1 MTSLPEEHA
10 RLPEEHARLRVDIAS
25 AARLVAPLWPVER
38 FIAVNPLMG
47 LVDQGFGP
55 AAAEAGRWFGAQ
67 GYPARSLLREAYRVG
82 RVDGRD
88 LRQALVEHGADPEWS
103 TELLDGPDPSVAR
116 PPRTAVERADERDHT
131 DLATRVDTEVA
142 RWCALLVS
150 DHGLPFAPAGASA
163 YATWRRLVPGDR
175 RLRRIGSTTALRGLP
190 EDPADAV
197 LQALDSLGVAP
208 AARTAELRGQLA
220 RLPGWAGYARWC
232 DEWADP
238 DDPAPRLG
246 LLDLLAIRLSIDAL
260 VGPLGSAFGTES
272 VEPDNEGRPSPAGEA
287 AMALTALEGGFR
299 RRLLGRL
306 DRPEDGLTG
315 PVAAQ
320 GVFCIDARSE
330 GLRRHLESVGPY
342 ETLGFAGFFAVPLRF
357 RAIGSTEAYPSAPV
371 LLQPTT
377 EVGEVA
383 ITGAEDQVQRA
394 VRADW
399 RRADLSS
406 TAESV
411 AHGPLSMFAL
421 AEAAGWVLGP
431 RALARTLRP
440 GTRGPSDGPRTRVT
454 VGAGDDEGFSLEER
468 ALIAETA
475 LRTMGLTRA
484 FAPIVL
490 LCGHRSTTTANPHAA
505 ALDCGACGGN
515 RGGPN
520 ARAAVAI
527 LNDPAVRAELAARG
541 IAIPETTWFVAG
553 EHDTTTDQVVV
564 LDRDQVPA
572 DQRERVEALVAD
584 LRIAGERQAAA
595 RLGRLPGAGVGRS
608 RGEVQARAG
617 DWAQTRPEWGLAGN
631 AAFVV
636 APRTRTRGV
645 DLEGR
650 CFLHSYDPVHD
661 EEGTALETILTAPMV
676 VAHWINAQYYF
687 STVDPEVL
695 GAGDKVLH
703 NPVPG
708 VGVLLGAGGDL
719 RAGLPRQS
727 VMDGDRPYHEPLRLL
742 TVVEAPI
749 ERIDAVIA
757 RNPVLQQLFDG
768 EWVHLVALDG
778 TTGTWSRRG
787 PDGAWHTEPTVSAN
801 EATQPE
807 EILT

>member
-1 MTSLPEEHA
+1 MTTVL
-10 RLPEEHARLRVDIAS
+10 EEHARLRVDITN

-55 AAAEAGRWFGAQ
+55 ATAEAGRWLGAQ
-67 GYPARSLLREAYRVG
+67 GYPARSLLREAYRAG
-82 RVDGRD
+82 RVEERD
-88 LRQALVEHGADPEWS
+88 LRDALVEHGADPEQW

-116 PPRTAVERADERDHT
+116 MPRTVVEWADERDET
-131 DLATRVDTEVA
+131 DRASRVDTEVA

-150 DHGLPFAPAGASA
+150 HHGLPFTPAGAGA
-163 YATWRRLVPGDR
+163 YTTWRRLVPGDR
-175 RLRRIGSTTALRGLP
+175 RLRKVGPNAALHRLP
-190 EDPADAV
+190 EDPAAAV
-197 LQALDSLGVAP
+197 LQALAALGVDP
-208 AARTAELRGQLA
+208 AARAGELRGQLA

-232 DEWADP
+232 DEWAEP

-260 VGPLGSAFGTES
+260 TGPLAVPFGTEPA
-272 VEPDNEGRPSPAGEA
+272 EPDDPAPPSPAAGA
-287 AMALTALEGGFR
+287 AIALTALEGGFR

-306 DRPEDGLTG
+306 DHPADGPTG
-315 PVAAQ
+315 PMAAQ
-320 GVFCIDARSE
+320 AVFCIDPRSE
-330 GLRRHLESVGPY
+330 GLRRHLESLGPY

-383 ITGAEDQVQRA
+383 VPGAEDQVQRG

-399 RRADLSS
+399 RRADLLS

-431 RALARTLRP
+431 RALVRTLRP
-440 GTRGPSDGPRTRVT
+440 GTRGSSVGPRTRVA
-454 VGAGDDEGFSLEER
+454 VGAERDEGFSLEER

-475 LRTMGLTRA
+475 LRTMGLTRD

-527 LNDPAVRAELAARG
+527 LNDPAVRAELAGRG
-541 IAIPETTWFVAG
+541 IAVPETTRFVAG
-553 EHDTTTDQVVV
+553 EHDTTTDQVAV
-564 LDRDQVPA
+564 LDADQVPA
-572 DQRERVEALVAD
+572 DQRHRVEALVAD
-584 LRIAGERQAAA
+584 LQVAGGRQAAD
-595 RLGRLPGAGVGRS
+595 RLGRLPGATVGRS
-608 RGEVQARAG
+608 RRVAEARAG

-631 AAFVV
+631 AAFIV
-636 APRTRTRGV
+636 APRSRTRGI

-650 CFLHSYDPVHD
+650 CFLHSYDPDHD
-661 EEGTALETILTAPMV
+661 QDGTALETILTAPMV
-676 VAHWINAQYYF
+676 VAHWINAQYYC
-687 STVDPEVL
+687 STVDPAIH

-703 NPVPG
+703 NPMPG

-719 RAGLPRQS
+719 QAGLPWQS
-727 VMDGDRPYHEPLRLL
+727 VMDGDRTYHEPVRLL

-749 ERIDAVIA
+749 ERIDAVIDQ
-757 RNPVLQQLFDG
+757 NPVLQQLFDG
-768 EWVHLVALDG
+768 DWVHLVALGGDP
-778 TTGTWSRRG
+778 GTWSRRG
-787 PDGAWHTEPTVSAN
+787 PDGVWNVEPTTVSAN